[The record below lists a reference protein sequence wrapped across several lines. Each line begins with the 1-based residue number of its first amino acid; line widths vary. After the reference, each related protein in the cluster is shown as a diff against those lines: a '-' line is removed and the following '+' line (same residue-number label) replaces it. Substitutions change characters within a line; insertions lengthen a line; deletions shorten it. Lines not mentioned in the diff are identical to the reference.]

1 MAVTWLEK
9 NETKVTSNQWGE
21 DIYGLK
27 ATNVFGLAWNY
38 YVGYTKF
45 ITGLDLTLDMGMKT
59 EFFFA
64 GTIKIGYANEL
75 KSIGNQKTGVTSILT
90 SISNTFESLCQS
102 STRVTQEENEV
113 HETLNEDIENRNA
126 FIGTDEVE
134 RGSYSSITSGVEN
147 RESSELTETSDSI
160 MINATGTASV
170 NGGGEL
176 SLDAGAIF
184 IG

>member
-1 MAVTWLEK
+1 MAFTWFDT
-9 NETKVTSNQWGE
+9 NETKVTTNQWGE

-75 KSIGNQKTGVTSILT
+75 KSIGNQKTGISAIATSIAE
-90 SISNTFESLCQS
+90 TFQALCTS
-102 STRVTQEENEV
+102 STRVVTEETVVVESVVEEIEV
-113 HETLNEDIENRNA
+113 
-126 FIGTDEVE
+126 
-134 RGSYSSITSGVEN
+134 
-147 RESSELTETSDSI
+147 RESNVSSDSI
-160 MINATGTASV
+160 DRETFYSCTNGTENRWSSALIEESESMSV
-170 NGGGEL
+170 MSTDIDFVADGDFGV
-176 SLDAGAIF
+176 DGAVITL
-184 IG
+184 G